1 MKGFGTDEQ
10 SIINILCK
18 RSNAQR
24 QVIAEMYHKEFGRV
38 SGNDTFVLMPITS
51 YIFHALIYKQD
62 LIADL
67 KSELSG
73 DFEDIIVGLMMP
85 KDKYLAKHLRK
96 AIKGIGTS
104 DDVLVEILCAYSY
117 DELMKI
123 AATYKSSN
131 VYIEC
136 SLLYPHISNI
146 FFLFYF

>member
-1 MKGFGTDEQ
+1 VQAIQCPAPGHRGNVSQ
-10 SIINILCK
+10 GIWS
-18 RSNAQR
+18 
-24 QVIAEMYHKEFGRV
+24 GRV
-38 SGNDTFVLMPITS
+38 TIHLCSCQSHPI
-51 YIFHALIYKQD
+51 IFHALIYKQD

-73 DFEDIIVGLMMP
+73 DFEDLIVGLMMP

-131 VYIEC
+131 IYIEC
-136 SLLYPHISNI
+136 SLLYSHISNI